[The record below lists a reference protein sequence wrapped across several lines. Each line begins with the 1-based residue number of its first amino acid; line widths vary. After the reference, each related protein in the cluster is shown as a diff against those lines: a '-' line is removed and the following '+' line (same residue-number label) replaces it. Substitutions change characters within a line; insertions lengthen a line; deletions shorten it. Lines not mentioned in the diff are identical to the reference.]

1 MTQAELKQAESV
13 RNADEA
19 EKLASTDHTD
29 HEDDHEHE
37 HALNWRKLN
46 RVLFVAAAAAAIWF
60 LGGARNPYVTGIGV
74 ICTIVGGFP
83 IFHEAY
89 ENIVQRRMTMELS
102 MAIAIVAALAIREI
116 FTALVITLFVLVA
129 EILEGLTVGRGRTAI
144 RHLVGLL
151 PTTATVRRN
160 ESWQDVETKEIAVG
174 EIVLVKPGTR
184 IPVDGVVVGGHSFVD
199 QAPITGESMPAEKST
214 GTSVY
219 AGTINQS
226 GALEI
231 RVDRMGRDT
240 TFGKIIDAV
249 ERAEKSRAPIQG
261 IADRLAGYLVY
272 FALGAAA
279 LTFLITHNV
288 RSTISVVIVAGAC
301 GIAAGT
307 PLAILAGIGRS
318 AQLGSIIKGGLY
330 LESLATVD
338 TILLDKTGT
347 LTYGTPEVVEVS
359 PVEGVPFASLLQ
371 AAVTAE
377 SRSEHPV
384 ANAILK
390 KASNLGIS
398 REEPE
403 SFEYTPGKGIVA
415 ARRGIEIIVGNRL
428 FLEGHRI
435 TLPTSAI
442 SRTDSEIFVAR
453 EGKFLGT
460 LLVADTLRPEATK
473 AIADLKSMGL
483 KTVLLTGDSK
493 AVAEDIG
500 GKLGVDEIAA
510 ELLPE
515 DKLEFVS
522 RLTKARH
529 NVVMV
534 GDGVNDAPALMKATV
549 GVAMGA
555 GTDVARES
563 ANVVL
568 IGNDLS
574 KLVETL
580 SIARRCRRTIMQN
593 FVGTLVV
600 DSIGVGLAAFGF
612 LNPLLAAFIHVS
624 SEMTFILNSARLLP
638 PISSARKLVSGF
650 LPPSSATRRSC
661 NLTSRLSKPLATSR
675 CMNRVTFPLSLPIT
689 CANAP
694 GEDCR
699 LATQWTRTAASC
711 AVMRFLRKRRS
722 I

>member
-1 MTQAELKQAESV
+1 
-13 RNADEA
+13 
-19 EKLASTDHTD
+19 
-29 HEDDHEHE
+29 
-37 HALNWRKLN
+37 
-46 RVLFVAAAAAAIWF
+46 
-60 LGGARNPYVTGIGV
+60 
-74 ICTIVGGFP
+74 
-83 IFHEAY
+83 
-89 ENIVQRRMTMELS
+89 
-102 MAIAIVAALAIREI
+102 
-116 FTALVITLFVLVA
+116 
-129 EILEGLTVGRGRTAI
+129 
-144 RHLVGLL
+144 
-151 PTTATVRRN
+151 
-160 ESWQDVETKEIAVG
+160 
-174 EIVLVKPGTR
+174 
-184 IPVDGVVVGGHSFVD
+184 VDGVVAGGHSFVD
-199 QAPITGESMPAEKST
+199 QATITGESMPAEKVQ

-219 AGTINQS
+219 AGTINQT

-272 FALGAAA
+272 FALGAAV
-279 LTFLITHNV
+279 LTFLVTHNV

-307 PLAILAGIGRS
+307 PLAILGAIGRS

-330 LESLATVD
+330 LESLATID

-347 LTYGTPEVVEVS
+347 LTYGTPEVVEIC
-359 PVEGVPFASLLQ
+359 PAGGVPVASLLQ
-371 AAVTAE
+371 AALIAE

-384 ANAILK
+384 AKAILK
-390 KASNLGIS
+390 KAANLGIS
-398 REEPE
+398 GEEPE
-403 SFEYTPGKGIVA
+403 RFDYTPGKGIVA
-415 ARRGIEIIVGNRL
+415 ARGDIEIIVGNRL
-428 FLEGHRI
+428 FLEGHQI
-435 TLPTSAI
+435 AVPTSANP
-442 SRTDSEIFVAR
+442 RTDSEIFVAQ

-460 LLVADTLRPEATK
+460 IVVADMLRPEATK
-473 AIADLKSMGL
+473 AIQDLKSMGL

-493 AVAEDIG
+493 VVAEDIG

-515 DKLEFVS
+515 DKLAFVS
-522 RLTKARH
+522 RLTAARR

-593 FVGTLVV
+593 FVGTLIV
-600 DSIGVGLAAFGF
+600 DTIGVGLAAFGF

-624 SEMTFILNSARLLP
+624 SEMAFILNSARLLP
-638 PISSARKLVSGF
+638 PVSSAHGLVRGLFSK
-650 LPPSSATRRSC
+650 SSTVAQ
-661 NLTSRLSKPLATSR
+661 
-675 CMNRVTFPLSLPIT
+675 
-689 CANAP
+689 
-694 GEDCR
+694 E
-699 LATQWTRTAASC
+699 
-711 AVMRFLRKRRS
+711 
-722 I
+722 

>member
-1 MTQAELKQAESV
+1 VKQQEAARNVKEVEELQSSDRV
-13 RNADEA
+13 G
-19 EKLASTDHTD
+19 
-29 HEDDHEHE
+29 HEDNHEHE
-37 HALNWRKLN
+37 HALDWREIN
-46 RVLFVAAAAAAIWF
+46 RVLFVAVAAAAIWF
-60 LGGARNPYVTGIGV
+60 LSGKQNPYITGVGV
-74 ICTIVGGFP
+74 ICTLVGGFP

-129 EILEGLTVGRGRTAI
+129 EILEGLTVSRGRTAI

-160 ESWQDVETKEIAVG
+160 DKWQEVQTKQIAVG
-174 EIVLVKPGTR
+174 DIVLVKPGAR
-184 IPVDGVVVGGHSFVD
+184 IPVDGLVAGGHSFVD
-199 QAPITGESMPAEKST
+199 QATITGESMPVEKTKGSA
-214 GTSVY
+214 VY

-231 RVDRMGRDT
+231 RLDRMGRDT

-272 FALGAAA
+272 FALGAAVV
-279 LTFLITHNV
+279 TFLVTHNV
-288 RSTISVVIVAGAC
+288 RSTISVIIVAGAC

-307 PLAILAGIGRS
+307 PLAILGGIGRS

-330 LESLATVD
+330 LESLATID

-347 LTYGTPEVVEVS
+347 LTYGTPAVVDVHPATGVS
-359 PVEGVPFASLLQ
+359 VPSLLQ
-371 AAVTAE
+371 ASITAE

-384 ANAILK
+384 AKAILK
-390 KASNLGIS
+390 KASDMGIPI
-398 REEPE
+398 EEPE
-403 SFEYTPGKGIVA
+403 KFEYTPGKGIVA
-415 ARRGIEIIVGNRL
+415 VRDGIEIIAGNRL
-428 FLEGHRI
+428 FLEGHRVVI
-435 TLPTSAI
+435 RTAKTSH
-442 SRTDSEIFVAR
+442 TDSEVFVAR
-453 EGKFLGT
+453 DGNFLGT
-460 LLVADTLRPEATK
+460 LGVADALRPEATK
-473 AIADLKSMGL
+473 AIQDLKSMGL
-483 KTVLLTGDSK
+483 KTVLLTGDSRS
-493 AVAEDIG
+493 VAEDIG
-500 GKLGVDEIAA
+500 RKLGVDEIAA

-515 DKLEFVS
+515 DKLEYVG
-522 RLTKARH
+522 RLIREGQ

-580 SIARRCRRTIMQN
+580 IIARRCHRTIMQN

-638 PISSARKLVSGF
+638 PISSTKRLPLGF
-650 LPPSSATRRSC
+650 NSQSSAVAR
-661 NLTSRLSKPLATSR
+661 
-675 CMNRVTFPLSLPIT
+675 
-689 CANAP
+689 
-694 GEDCR
+694 
-699 LATQWTRTAASC
+699 Q
-711 AVMRFLRKRRS
+711 
-722 I
+722 

>member
-1 MTQAELKQAESV
+1 MSQGELKQAEAV
-13 RNADEA
+13 KNVEEA
-19 EKLASTDHTD
+19 EKLSLDHAD
-29 HEDDHEHE
+29 HEDGSEHE
-37 HALNWRKLN
+37 HALNWREIN
-46 RVLFVAAAAAAIWF
+46 RVLFVAAAAGAIWF
-60 LGGARNPYVTGIGV
+60 LGGARNPYITGIGV
-74 ICTIVGGFP
+74 VCTIVGGFP

-129 EILEGLTVGRGRTAI
+129 EILEGLTAGRGRKAI

-160 ESWQDVETKEIAVG
+160 ESWQDVETAEIAAG

-184 IPVDGVVVGGHSFVD
+184 IPVDGVVAGGHSFVD
-199 QAPITGESMPAEKST
+199 QATITGESMPAEKIK

-219 AGTINQS
+219 AGTINES

-307 PLAILAGIGRS
+307 PLAILGGIGRS

-330 LESLATVD
+330 LEALANIDTV
-338 TILLDKTGT
+338 LLDKTGT
-347 LTYGTPEVVEVS
+347 LTYGTPEVVDVR
-359 PVEGVPFASLLQ
+359 PVEGVPVASLLQ

-384 ANAILK
+384 AKAILK
-390 KASNLGIS
+390 EASKMGIS
-398 REEPE
+398 GEEPE
-403 SFEYTPGKGIVA
+403 QFDYTPGKGIVA
-415 ARRGIEIIVGNRL
+415 ARRGVEIIVGNRL

-435 TLPTSAI
+435 ALPTNAV
-442 SRTDSEIFVAR
+442 SRTESEIFVAR
-453 EGKFLGT
+453 EGKFFGT
-460 LLVADTLRPEATK
+460 LVVADTLRPEATK
-473 AIADLKSMGL
+473 AIQDLKSMGF

-493 AVAEDIG
+493 VVAEDIG
-500 GKLGVDEIAA
+500 RKLGVDEIAA

-515 DKLEFVS
+515 DKLAFVS
-522 RLTKARH
+522 RLTAARH
-529 NVVMV
+529 TVVMV

-600 DSIGVGLAAFGF
+600 DSIGIGLAAFGF

-638 PISSARKLVSGF
+638 PVSSAKKLVRGIFSQ
-650 LPPSSATRRSC
+650 PSTVAQ
-661 NLTSRLSKPLATSR
+661 
-675 CMNRVTFPLSLPIT
+675 
-689 CANAP
+689 
-694 GEDCR
+694 D
-699 LATQWTRTAASC
+699 
-711 AVMRFLRKRRS
+711 
-722 I
+722 

>member
-1 MTQAELKQAESV
+1 MSNSNQEDSDSERLLGMNGNNVPSDH
-13 RNADEA
+13 ADDVG
-19 EKLASTDHTD
+19 DHD
-29 HEDDHEHE
+29 HG
-37 HALNWRKLN
+37 HALNWREIS
-46 RVLFVAAAAAAIWF
+46 RVLFVTAAAGAIWF
-60 LGGARNPYVTGIGV
+60 LRGASNPYITAIGV
-74 ICTIVGGFP
+74 ACTLVGGFP

-160 ESWQDVETKEIAVG
+160 NSWQEVETDEIAVG
-174 EIVLVKPGTR
+174 EIVLVKPGAR
-184 IPVDGVVVGGHSFVD
+184 IPVDGFVVGGHSFVD
-199 QAPITGESMPAEKST
+199 QATITGESMPAEKSA
-214 GTSVY
+214 GASVY

-231 RVDRMGRDT
+231 HVDRMGRDT

-307 PLAILAGIGRS
+307 PLAILGAIGRS

-330 LESLATVD
+330 LESLANID

-347 LTYGTPEVVEVS
+347 LTYGTPEVVEVNPS
-359 PVEGVPFASLLQ
+359 DNIPVHSLLQ
-371 AAVTAE
+371 AAATAE

-384 ANAILK
+384 GNAILT
-390 KASNLGIS
+390 KASSMGIS
-398 REEPE
+398 GEEPE
-403 SFEYTPGKGIVA
+403 SFEYTPGKGVVA
-415 ARRGIEIIVGNRL
+415 TRHGIEIIVGNRL
-428 FLEGHRI
+428 FLRGHRI
-435 TLPTSAI
+435 GLPTSTVLH
-442 SRTDSEIFVAR
+442 SESEIFLAR
-453 EGKFLGT
+453 EGKFLGS
-460 LLVADTLRPEATK
+460 LVIADMLRPEATK
-473 AIADLKSMGL
+473 AIQDLKAMGL

-493 AVAEDIG
+493 TVANDIG
-500 GKLGVDEIAA
+500 RKLGVDEIAA

-522 RLTKARH
+522 RLTNARH

-580 SIARRCRRTIMQN
+580 FIARRCRRTIMQN

-638 PISSARKLVSGF
+638 PVSSAKKLVSGF
-650 LPPSSATRRSC
+650 PSPSPAIV
-661 NLTSRLSKPLATSR
+661 NK
-675 CMNRVTFPLSLPIT
+675 
-689 CANAP
+689 
-694 GEDCR
+694 
-699 LATQWTRTAASC
+699 
-711 AVMRFLRKRRS
+711 
-722 I
+722 